1 MPHVPLRAMS
11 RTSRSRVDWKPLII
25 AIFGSWLT
33 LFAQLMVGITED
45 GTILRE
51 ARNPT
56 LCKVNKSIFPRYCD
70 FIIYSSLFNSSPIR
84 YLIS

>member
-1 MPHVPLRAMS
+1 MMQHVPLRAMS
-11 RTSRSRVDWKPLII
+11 RTSRSRVDWKPLTI

-51 ARNPT
+51 TRNPT
-56 LCKVNKSIFPRYCD
+56 LRKVNKC
-70 FIIYSSLFNSSPIR
+70 LFR
-84 YLIS
+84 